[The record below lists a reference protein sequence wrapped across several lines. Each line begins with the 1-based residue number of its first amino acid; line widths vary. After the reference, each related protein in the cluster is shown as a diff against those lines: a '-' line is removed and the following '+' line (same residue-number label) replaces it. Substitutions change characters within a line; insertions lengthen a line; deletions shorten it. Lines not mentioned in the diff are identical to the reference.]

1 MVTVFDKNGAIDFEQ
16 TQKVAKH
23 LVANGHDGL
32 VVSGTTGESP
42 TTTVAED
49 GELIQ
54 AVRDAVGSSIKI
66 VAGIGTNDTR
76 TTLELAAQA
85 EKAGADAL
93 LLVTPYYNKP
103 GQAGI
108 EHHFRQ
114 VAEATSTPI
123 MLYDVPS
130 RTGTKISAEVYAN
143 LSSIENFVAVKD
155 AAGDPAQTGFL
166 REHGYVVYS
175 GDDSLTLD
183 FIRQGAVGAVS
194 VVGHAAGNQI
204 RALIEAAVAGDFAT
218 AETLDAQLQPAYA
231 AIMGVANYGATTA
244 KSALQHLG
252 VIGNRAV
259 RSPLIELNEAEHA
272 AVRAAL
278 SSTGLL

>member
-1 MVTVFDKNGAIDFEQ
+1 MVTVFDKDGAIDFEQ

-49 GELIQ
+49 GELIR
-54 AVRDAVGSSIKI
+54 AVRDAVGPSIKL
-66 VAGIGTNDTR
+66 VAGVGTNDTR

-85 EKAGADAL
+85 EQAGVDGL

-114 VAEATSTPI
+114 VAEATTRPI
-123 MLYDVPS
+123 MLYDVPG

-143 LSSIENFVAVKD
+143 LAPVENFVAVKD
-155 AAGDPAQTGFL
+155 AAGDPAQADFL

-175 GDDSLTLD
+175 GDDSLTVEFL
-183 FIRQGAVGAVS
+183 RHGAVGLVS
-194 VVGHAAGNQI
+194 VVAHAAGSQL
-204 RALIEAAVAGDFAT
+204 RALIESAVVGDFAR
-218 AETLDAQLQPAYA
+218 AEAIDAQLQPAYA
-231 AIMGVANYGATTA
+231 AMMGVPNYGATTA

-252 VIGNRAV
+252 VIDNRAV
-259 RSPLIELNEAEHA
+259 RSPLIDLNESEHA
-272 AVRAAL
+272 AVREGLVAA
-278 SSTGLL
+278 GLL